1 MSHSGIGEWFSI
13 ILTTLINYAIPI
25 AFVVL
30 VSIELNRIR
39 SKEEAF
45 QNRLDAIERR
55 LSQSGD
61 LRN

>member
-1 MSHSGIGEWFSI
+1 MSHLAMGGWFSI
-13 ILTTLINYAIPI
+13 ILNTLINYAIPI

-39 SKEEAF
+39 SREEAF
-45 QNRLDAIERR
+45 QNRLEAIERR